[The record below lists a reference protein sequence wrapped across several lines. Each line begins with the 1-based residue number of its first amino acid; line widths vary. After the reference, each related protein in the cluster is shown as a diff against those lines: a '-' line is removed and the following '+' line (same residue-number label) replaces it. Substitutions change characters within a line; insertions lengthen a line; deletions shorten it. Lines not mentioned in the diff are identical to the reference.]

1 MLRRIGLGLLLYS
14 LRIASVHA
22 RSLILRRPP
31 TDTGSPSPALIE
43 LPALGDSAGKRY
55 RLHVEPGLPRGV
67 VFGVFT
73 KPFDHGF
80 HEAESG
86 FQLDEAGELVSNSKP
101 APSAGW
107 MTSRSGRGLIPWG
120 RLGEVALVSSDRAVR
135 IFAKTIPY
143 PITAYD
149 GVCKVSLELA
159 DHLGDRFVASG
170 AGFPPGDEVVTE
182 LRYSGSLLIRSER
195 RISPEGLLMPELHLT
210 PGCRCRPR
218 RPLYSQG
225 PILRGFGRVRLGG
238 AGSQSALRK
247 LGSLAQASSVGNHT
261 TWRAPTAAAWVRT
274 SDAPE
279 GRPKCG
285 RQRPTNVIAL

>member
-1 MLRRIGLGLLLYS
+1 MLRRIGLGLLLFLCVS
-14 LRIASVHA
+14 PASTHDPF
-22 RSLILRRPP
+22 LLDGRRPTP
-31 TDTGSPSPALIE
+31 GPPLQLIE
-43 LPALGDSAGKRY
+43 LPALGDSAEKRY

-86 FQLDEAGELVSNSKP
+86 FQLDEAGELVSNEAGSK
-101 APSAGW
+101 
-107 MTSRSGRGLIPWG
+107 R
-120 RLGEVALVSSDRAVR
+120 RLDDIALGPGPYPLGAAWEVALVSSDRAVR

-182 LRYSGSLLIRSER
+182 LRYSGRLIRSER
-195 RISPEGLLMPELHLT
+195 RISPEGLLMPELISHRAV
-210 PGCRCRPR
+210 GAD
-218 RPLYSQG
+218 
-225 PILRGFGRVRLGG
+225 RGARYTVKARSCEVSVEYDWGEP
-238 AGSQSALRK
+238 ALNR
-247 LGSLAQASSVGNHT
+247 H
-261 TWRAPTAAAWVRT
+261 
-274 SDAPE
+274 
-279 GRPKCG
+279 
-285 RQRPTNVIAL
+285 